1 MNYIDPIAAWLG
13 PWAVRL
19 SVGAIFLRLSLS
31 LVLSAFIGWERTSKR
46 HSAGMRSFMLVGVA
60 ATGVMILDNALR
72 EPGGSYPYFISAAVL
87 IALAVLS
94 TQSIGFSSR
103 NRLKGL
109 TTTFGLLAWAVVS
122 LAIGAGLYT
131 AALLA
136 FVFLLCELWLFP
148 AIERPLKRRSAHFLI
163 HLELKSSEYL
173 ENFVTTIRRLGLTIE
188 DIERNPAYDGSGLS
202 VYTIMIDNHSPEL
215 KKFKTHEQIIEAL
228 STLDYISHIEEL
240 AQ

>member
-1 MNYIDPIAAWLG
+1 MMFQDPIAQMLG
-13 PWAVRL
+13 PWA
-19 SVGAIFLRLSLS
+19 GAFGAGGILLRLSLS
-31 LVLSAFIGWERTSKR
+31 LVLSALIGWERTSKR
-46 HSAGMRSFMLVGVA
+46 HSAGMRSFMLVGLA
-60 ATGVMILDNALR
+60 STGVMILDSVLGTQN
-72 EPGGSYPYFISAAVL
+72 GSYPYFMSAAVL
-87 IALAVLS
+87 IALAVLG

-122 LAIGAGLYT
+122 LAIGAGLYM
-131 AALLA
+131 AAVLA
-136 FVFLLCELWLFP
+136 FVFLLCALCLFP
-148 AIERPLKRRSAHFLI
+148 AIERPLKRRSAHLLI

-188 DIERNPAYDGSGLS
+188 DIERNPAHDGSGLS
-202 VYTIMIDNHSPEL
+202 VYTMMITNTSPEL

-228 STLDYISHIEEL
+228 STLSYISHIEEL